1 MPASPYTARRTTPSM
16 TGTTRRVHPEWND
29 AASVVFVGGGPRT
42 VGLLERFAASA
53 SELLG
58 GRDVHIHVVDP
69 YPAGGGR
76 IWRREQ
82 SRLLWMNS
90 MASDVTIFTDESVDC
105 EGPIMPGP
113 DLATWVAGEGAV
125 ILEEAGLDLP
135 GPMDF
140 PARLVQ
146 AEYLAW
152 VWERVVRDL
161 PATVTTHLERAVEL
175 TTDHRVI
182 LASGKEI
189 QADVVVLALGYLDR
203 LPTASEAAWAA
214 QAADAG
220 LTYIPPGYTADVD
233 LDELWPAENVIV
245 RGFGQA
251 FIDLM
256 VLLTE
261 GRGGWYDECD
271 GLLTYH
277 RSGDEPVLYVGS
289 RRGVP
294 YHAKLG
300 YTVAGTKPVPTRYLT
315 NAALAEF
322 GDGVLDFQTQI
333 APLIDKELA
342 FAHYQQLFTAHP
354 ERTRWS
360 WERLAEVLDAWSP
373 AGVDAG
379 AGDAGAADAEFGA
392 AVEAG
397 DAEFGAAVEAA
408 VPDPADRFVQA
419 DVDRP
424 LAGRFFDDRERFERF
439 LTGVI
444 ETDLLRRADP
454 AYSADLAVFNALLS
468 IYSVLSQAI
477 TEGRLSDEDRV
488 RRVETEWHG
497 FFSFVAS
504 GPPPRRLEEL
514 LALHRAGI
522 VRFAGP
528 DLDVALDNDHFV
540 ARSPDVAGEVHA
552 RAFVEARLPRP
563 DVLAATD
570 PLLRG
575 LLDDGVLAADE
586 LFAADGTSLGGGQ
599 LKADS
604 HCRAIQADGTV
615 HPALFLLGPSV
626 SGSAGSSGFS
636 RPYFNGPGFRQNDA
650 VARHLLSLL
659 APTVRKEE
667 RHAS

>member
-1 MPASPYTARRTTPSM
+1 MTAQERVVAAEFSRPRTPS
-16 TGTTRRVHPEWND
+16 VDSP
-29 AASVVFVGGGPRT
+29 AKIVFVGGGPRT

-53 SELLG
+53 PELLG
-58 GRDVHIHVVDP
+58 DRSLEIHVVDP

-76 IWRREQ
+76 IWRRDQ

-90 MASDVTIFTDESVDC
+90 MTSDVTIFTDESVECD
-105 EGPIMPGP
+105 GPIIPGP

-125 ILEEAGLDLP
+125 ILERAGLEP
-135 GPMDF
+135 AGPMDF
-140 PARLVQ
+140 PPRLLQ

-152 VWERVVRDL
+152 VWDRVVRDL
-161 PATVTTHLERAVEL
+161 PASVTTHLERAVEL
-175 TTDHRVI
+175 TADQRVV

-189 QADVVVLALGYLDR
+189 EADVVVLALGYLDR

-214 QAADAG
+214 SASDAG

-233 LDELWPAENVIV
+233 LSDLRPGEDVIV

-271 GLLTYH
+271 GLLSY
-277 RSGDEPVLYVGS
+277 RPSGNEPTLYVGS

-300 YTVAGTKPVPTRYLT
+300 YTVAGTKPVPTHYLT
-315 NAALAEF
+315 KAALDEL
-322 GDGVLDFQTQI
+322 GDGVLDFQTQLS
-333 APLIDKELA
+333 PLIDKELT
-342 FAHYQQLFTAHP
+342 FAHYQRLFRAHP
-354 ERTRWS
+354 DRTRWS
-360 WERLAEVLDAWSP
+360 WERFAAVLDGSLPTAP
-373 AGVDAG
+373 
-379 AGDAGAADAEFGA
+379 EFVA
-392 AVEAG
+392 AVE
-397 DAEFGAAVEAA
+397 DA
-408 VPDPADRFVQA
+408 VPDPEDRFVRA

-424 LAGRFFDDRERFERF
+424 LNGRFFQERERFEQF
-439 LTGVI
+439 LAGLI
-444 ETDLLRRADP
+444 EADLLRRAD
-454 AYSADLAVFNALLS
+454 ASYSADLAVFNALLS
-468 IYSVLSQAI
+468 IYAVLSVAI

-488 RRVETEWHG
+488 RHVETEWHG

-514 LALHRAGI
+514 LALYRAGI

-528 DLDVALDNDHFV
+528 DLEVAIDNGQFV
-540 ARSPDVAGEVHA
+540 ARSSGVGGEIRT

-575 LLDDGVLAADE
+575 LLASGVLAADE

-599 LKADS
+599 LKADAQ
-604 HCRAIQADGTV
+604 CRAIRADGTV
-615 HPALFLLGPSV
+615 HPSLFLLGPSV

-636 RPYFNGPGFRQNDA
+636 RPHFNGAGFRQNDA
-650 VARHLLSLL
+650 VARHLLKLL
-659 APTVRKEE
+659 ALTVRKEE